1 MNRYPLWKY
10 AIIAVAMVVSL
21 LYTLPNFFGEVPA
34 LQVSPVRATLK
45 ADLALQTRASEALA
59 KANIAPTNVL
69 LEGGSLRLRFADT
82 DIQLRAKDVIE
93 RAVGE
98 GYIVALN
105 LVSNSPRW
113 MASIRALPMYLGLDL
128 RGGVHFLLQ
137 IDMKAAL
144 SKKIE
149 GYVNDLRTTLREQK
163 IASAGVTRD
172 GQTVIVRFRDEA
184 TRDKASTVI
193 GKTAVDLSLRN
204 VDEGGEFRIVATV
217 RPEAIKRSQEIG
229 RASCRERV

>member
-21 LYTLPNFFGEVPA
+21 LYTLPNFFGDVPA

-59 KANIAPTNVL
+59 TANIAPTNVL
-69 LEGGSLRLRFADT
+69 LEGGSLRFRFTDT

-93 RAVGE
+93 KAVGE

-172 GQTVIVRFRDEA
+172 GQTVIVRFRD
-184 TRDKASTVI
+184 
-193 GKTAVDLSLRN
+193 
-204 VDEGGEFRIVATV
+204 
-217 RPEAIKRSQEIG
+217 
-229 RASCRERV
+229 